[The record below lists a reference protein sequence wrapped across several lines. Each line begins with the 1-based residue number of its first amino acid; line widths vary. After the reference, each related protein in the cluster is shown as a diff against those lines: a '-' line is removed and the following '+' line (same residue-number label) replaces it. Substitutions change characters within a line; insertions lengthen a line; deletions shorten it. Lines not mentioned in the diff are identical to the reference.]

1 VEALADL
8 RAGGVPAGIV
18 TPLEVLVGGDDAAA
32 SAEQVV
38 REVGALDGVA
48 FAVFP
53 DDPTW
58 SRAGT
63 AVVSVIPERE
73 LVDIQTAEVVERI
86 RDTVGGIDGVVGVAG
101 PGATVLDYSDAVFAR
116 FPLVM
121 ALIALVTFFLLVRAF
136 RSLLLPLKAVL
147 LNVLSVAATFGFV
160 VLFWQ
165 KGYGSEAVF
174 DVTAT
179 GAVTFWLPV
188 LIFAFLFGLS
198 MDYEVFILA
207 RMREEFDRSGST
219 RTAVIEGL
227 GRTGRLVTCAAL
239 ILFLAF
245 IALASA
251 PGTDIK
257 VLATAL
263 GVGILIDATIVRA
276 LLVPALVSLLGE
288 WNWWLP
294 AWLARPLRVEP
305 SPRVRENVTVPGQ
318 RKEVASGDKVSL
330 AKESSQ

>member
-1 VEALADL
+1 VETLADL
-8 RAGGVPAGIV
+8 REGGVPAGIV
-18 TPLEVLVGGDDAAA
+18 TPLEVLVRGDDAGAG
-32 SAEQVV
+32 AEQVV
-38 REVGALDGVA
+38 RELQSVQGVA
-48 FAVFP
+48 FAVAP

-58 SRAGT
+58 RKDGA
-63 AVVSVIPERE
+63 AVVHVVPEQE

-86 RDTVGGIDGVVGVAG
+86 QDAALQVDGVVGVAG
-101 PGATVLDYSDAVFAR
+101 PGATVLDYSDAVFKR

-121 ALIALVTFFLLVRAF
+121 ALIAVTTFLLLVRAF

-165 KGYGSEAVF
+165 YGFGSEQVF
-174 DVTAT
+174 DVAET

-207 RMREEFDRSGST
+207 RMREEYDRSGST
-219 RTAVIEGL
+219 RTAVVEGL

-239 ILFLAF
+239 ILFMAF

-251 PGTDIK
+251 PGTDVK
-257 VLATAL
+257 MLATAL

-294 AWLARPLRVEP
+294 AWLAKPLRVEP
-305 SPRVRENVTVPGQ
+305 SPRTVEPVSVPGQ
-318 RKEVASGDKVSL
+318 RVEQADQPVA
-330 AKESSQ
+330 